1 VCVVI
6 AVCSNCCLLNF
17 YVTAIGLS
25 IINKM
30 QRKRKAFRDWDKGLV
45 GRDQAL
51 KFLEGRDQALEF
63 LEGREPRLSNFLGL
77 YCNLTISL
85 YFDISSYQLV

>member
-1 VCVVI
+1 M
-6 AVCSNCCLLNF
+6 CSNCCLLNF

-30 QRKRKAFRDWDKGLV
+30 QKKRKAFRDWDKG
-45 GRDQAL
+45 
-51 KFLEGRDQALEF
+51 LEGRDQALEF

-85 YFDISSYQLV
+85 YFDISFYQLVSEQF